1 MVTFKLNL
9 LKFNDS
15 NSRKMENFMPDLL
28 DQLNENQRVAASH
41 IDGAMLIL
49 AGAGSG
55 KTKTITTRLAY
66 LISEVGIAPSN
77 TLTLTFTNKAANEM
91 RTRALKMLGDA
102 GKNFTPLLC
111 TFHKFGLL
119 FLKFYID
126 RLGRKNNFVIIDTD
140 DKKRILKGFESNI
153 ATPVLASEISN
164 FKNSLLSVEDAA
176 HHAAIEIDE
185 HKFKDGYYARLANIY
200 KLYEEYLAANNL
212 VDFDDLLCLSYKIL
226 DEDEALA
233 REISQ
238 RYAYIMVD
246 EYQDTNDLQYKLLKK
261 LCLTHENIAVVG
273 DDDQSIYGWRG
284 AKIENILNFKDR
296 FKDVKVIRLEQNYRS
311 TSQILRAANELI
323 DHNRNRL
330 GKELKSTKEG
340 GEEVALI
347 ESDDETM
354 ESLKVAKRI
363 KKLLS
368 SGVAASEIA
377 ILYRINALSRS
388 LEDGLNKEKIPY
400 KMVGG
405 VKFYERAEVKDVISY
420 LRLVAN
426 ENDDF
431 SLKRVINRP
440 KRGLG
445 KISLAKIE
453 KIAFENKF
461 SLFEAICALDESDK
475 ELSKKIVS
483 ALDEF
488 AANLKELKECGSA
501 YELIDK
507 LEAKFGIKKYYES
520 LPDGSERVANIDEFY
535 AMIKDQIKQDP
546 SFSIEEFLNEIALQ
560 SEQDNIGGEA
570 ISIMSIHA
578 SKGLEFEHLFVI
590 GLEEGFFP
598 LLGDGSD
605 IEEERRLAYVAITRA
620 KKTLGLSY
628 ANSRFY
634 KGQRTR
640 LEKSRFLSEAGVCS
654 GSLIIQTQTQTA
666 GEYKK
671 GDLVKHKIFGIGRVT
686 AVTKIKKDLKLTI
699 NFGGI
704 SRDIMSGFVEKAV

>member
-363 KKLLS
+363 KKLLG
-368 SGVAASEIA
+368 SGVAADEIA

-461 SLFEAICALDESDK
+461 SLFEAICALDENDK

-535 AMIKDQIKQDP
+535 AMIKDQIKQDS

-620 KKTLGLSY
+620 KKTLTLSFV
-628 ANSRFY
+628 NSRFY

-654 GSLIIQTQTQTA
+654 GSLIIQTQTQA
-666 GEYKK
+666 SGEYKK

-686 AVTKIKKDLKLTI
+686 AVTKIKKELKLTI

>member
-363 KKLLS
+363 KKLLG

-535 AMIKDQIKQDP
+535 AMIKDQIKQYP

-686 AVTKIKKDLKLTI
+686 AVTKIKKELKLTI

-704 SRDIMSGFVEKAV
+704 SREIMSSFVEKAV

>member
-233 REISQ
+233 HEISQ

-363 KKLLS
+363 KKLLG

-654 GSLIIQTQTQTA
+654 GSLIIQTQTQIA

-686 AVTKIKKDLKLTI
+686 AVTKIKKELKLTI

>member
-238 RYAYIMVD
+238 RYSYIMVD
-246 EYQDTNDLQYKLLKK
+246 EYQDTNDLQYRLLRK

-363 KKLLS
+363 KKLLG

-686 AVTKIKKDLKLTI
+686 AVTKIKKELKLTI

>member
-363 KKLLS
+363 KKLLG

>member
-363 KKLLS
+363 KKLLG

-535 AMIKDQIKQDP
+535 AMIKDQIKQYP

-686 AVTKIKKDLKLTI
+686 AVTKIKKELKLTI